1 MSASG
6 NDEGVPLMQ
15 QGESGENTMRQRQ
28 QKFKAEADAVRER
41 IKSMKFP
48 KRKDYGYDSYNGGGY
63 GEGDYD
69 EPPTMAFYC
78 GLILLVAIM
87 SLLGVVF
94 LFPHWLESAE
104 ETFDDGF

>member
-1 MSASG
+1 MST
-6 NDEGVPLMQ
+6 DEAVPLMSEGDI
-15 QGESGENTMRQRQ
+15 GEPTMRQRQ
-28 QKFKAEADAVRER
+28 KKFKDEADAVRER
-41 IKSMKFP
+41 IKNMKFP
-48 KRKDYGYDSYNGGGY
+48 KRRDYGYDGGGYGGGGY

-78 GLILLVAIM
+78 GLILLMAIM

-94 LFPHWLESAE
+94 FFPHWLESVE